1 MLKMNAF
8 VTIIVYVSLGV
19 EDEHICHSECVIL
32 SLDVEDEHIIYV
44 TVCVYV
50 RV

>member
-1 MLKMNAF
+1 MLRTNTY
-8 VTIIVYVSLGV
+8 VTVSAYVSLNV
-19 EDEHICHSECVIL
+19 KDEHICHNECVSM